1 MSDLSISSSIPS
13 ATSSPAS
20 GSGVTSSGNLVGPM
34 IDLSGLDHALVSLSA
49 RQAKEQGLM
58 MSGTCG
64 QLSTTSSASAA
75 LQSSLV
81 SKLQAKTA
89 LVGSTL
95 YNLTWKQRATP
106 AGRSISALRASARRI
121 SDNGS
126 GGLGQGW
133 PTPQCVDVNQS
144 RTSKPQEYAE
154 RCYNR
159 ESSGSNLAIWAQHLA
174 TWPTPTT
181 RDHKGGYQGGRIR
194 DGKIS
199 LDTVDVA
206 AQLAGWP
213 TPMATDATKACNR
226 FREDFQNGLGATTSL
241 TGWGTPRVG
250 GNGQGSNVMDGT
262 GETKGRIE
270 QQAMLAGW
278 PTPQVADNWGPSTT
292 ESEEREW
299 SKHNL
304 RGVAAA
310 VGWPTP
316 AASDGNGGKGP
327 RTGVSMTGK
336 MPDGSKVTMGLSE
349 TTKLALSGWPTP
361 AANTYGENLEAEME
375 RRQRLKEKHGNGNGA
390 GTTIA
395 LAAQMS
401 GWPTPMTEDT
411 RSYSEKA
418 QEDWLNGETKN
429 GHGLDMNL
437 ASAMSG
443 WPTPQARDSINAG
456 YATEESFNAAHQ
468 RHKDNGVNK
477 QTALSDLT
485 KMWTWPS
492 NTFQA
497 ARLTATGE
505 MLTGS
510 SAAMES
516 GGQLNPAHP
525 RWLMGLPPEWDDCA
539 VTAMQSLPRKR
550 RNSSKLTLADLL

>member
-1 MSDLSISSSIPS
+1 MSHQLNLLDLLS
-13 ATSSPAS
+13 ATSSQES
-20 GSGVTSSGNLVGPM
+20 GSGPTPSAAQDGQTTVLYGR
-34 IDLSGLDHALVSLSA
+34 DHVRVSLSA
-49 RQAKEQGLM
+49 RQAKDQGLM

-95 YNLTWKQRATP
+95 YKLTWKQRATP

-121 SDNGS
+121 SDNAS
-126 GGLGQGW
+126 GGLEQGW
-133 PTPQCVDVNQS
+133 PTPNSTVIEAKSRPPIMDGTRKPTDPQVGLADV
-144 RTSKPQEYAE
+144 AVHV
-154 RCYNR
+154 
-159 ESSGSNLAIWAQHLA
+159 AA
-174 TWPTPTT
+174 WPTPTT

-213 TPMATDATKACNR
+213 TP
-226 FREDFQNGLGATTSL
+226 
-241 TGWGTPRVG
+241 
-250 GNGQGSNVMDGT
+250 
-262 GETKGRIE
+262 
-270 QQAMLAGW
+270 
-278 PTPQVADNWGPSTT
+278 QVADNWGPSTP

-310 VGWPTP
+310 AGWPTP

-349 TTKLALSGWPTP
+349 TTKLA
-361 AANTYGENLEAEME
+361 
-375 RRQRLKEKHGNGNGA
+375 
-390 GTTIA
+390 
-395 LAAQMS
+395 MS
-401 GWPTPMTEDT
+401 GWPTPDANCKRQIGANRVKEGSNWEPRLGITD
-411 RSYSEKA
+411 A
-418 QEDWLNGETKN
+418 AD
-429 GHGLDMNL
+429 L
-437 ASAMSG
+437 AG
-443 WPTPQARDSINAG
+443 WPTPSAQAFEIADVELTRKRR
-456 YATEESFNAAHQ
+456 EESKA
-468 RHKDNGVNK
+468 RNGNGNGFG
-477 QTALSDLT
+477 LSLAQ
-485 KMWTWPS
+485 MAVMEVPHGP
-492 NTFQA
+492 

-525 RWLMGLPPEWDDCA
+525 RWLMGLPSVWDDCA
-539 VTAMQSLPRKR
+539 VTAMQSLPKQRKP
-550 RNSSKLTLADLL
+550 SSKA